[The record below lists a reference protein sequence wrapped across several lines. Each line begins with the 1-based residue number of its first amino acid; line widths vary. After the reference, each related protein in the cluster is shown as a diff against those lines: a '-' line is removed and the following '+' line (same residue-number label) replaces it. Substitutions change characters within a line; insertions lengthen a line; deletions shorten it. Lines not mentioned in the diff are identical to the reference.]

1 MSTLCEGT
9 FSEVSE
15 VRSFDSIVG
24 IFEPCPID

>member
-15 VRSFDSIVG
+15 VENFDSIVG